1 MKTHFGVRLDPD
13 AYPEAHRF
21 SAIGACFPG
30 KAQGD
35 GTLSYD
41 PTEVTCA
48 KCRRRIAEAGL
59 MAYRPHHA
67 ALSQADAA
75 RLAGARRR

>member
-13 AYPEAHRF
+13 TYPEAHRF

-35 GTLSYD
+35 GTLSFD
-41 PTEVTCA
+41 PPEVTCA

-59 MAYRPHHA
+59 MSYRNPA
-67 ALSQADAA
+67 ALSPADAA